1 MQCGCWYTVTTS
13 KDGAG
18 GRVAKGQGEGEG
30 EGEGEGLW
38 RREPQSAQSL
48 PRLQR
53 SYSLPGPPSSQYKS
67 DAQSMQLLV
76 QSSPL
81 SATGE
86 GVCSLSF
93 LGLGMGNRTGVGDH
107 DGTGENVG
115 IGDEGSNS
123 SSLPTWSSQ
132 KQPLKPLPRQ

>member
-93 LGLGMGNRTGVGDH
+93 LGLGMGNGGRGQGNLHTGRALDH
-107 DGTGENVG
+107 R
-115 IGDEGSNS
+115 IGMEEHAHTF
-123 SSLPTWSSQ
+123 P
-132 KQPLKPLPRQ
+132 